1 MNRKRSILSNIYEQK
16 RRKCHA
22 VGYADDSDLPTDTKS
37 VLTLLRSQF
46 PVEKFKSELPP
57 IVMKHQ
63 IYAFVSNRTEVDK
76 QLNEMRSR
84 GEIRL
89 FKMAGQDEQ
98 AVVFLDDYKKYVA
111 KKSKNNSTVEHFITQ
126 VVSSCPD
133 ISYSRD
139 VLLKQYLLKE
149 ENISEL
155 VQNGI
160 LTTRDIGCY
169 WLSIPQV
176 GDFVRTFLLGRK
188 TVLQCIRRTK
198 YKEILQHDLEQ
209 RKFQKTMQLGNLY
222 HIYDL
227 IGADLVSCVNTS
239 TGKMLRLPIDS
250 QYNNR

>member
-1 MNRKRSILSNIYEQK
+1 MNRKRSILNSIYEQK
-16 RRKCHA
+16 RRKC
-22 VGYADDSDLPTDTKS
+22 GTFGNSNDSDLPADAKGA
-37 VLTLLRSQF
+37 LTLLRSQF

-57 IVMKHQ
+57 IIMKHQ
-63 IYAFVSNRTEVDK
+63 IYAFISNRTEVDK
-76 QLNEMRSR
+76 QLNEMRRR

-111 KKSKNNSTVEHFITQ
+111 KKSKNNSTVEHFITE

-133 ISYSRD
+133 ISYGRD
-139 VLLKQYLLKE
+139 VLLKQYSLKE

-176 GDFVRTFLLGRK
+176 GEFVKTFVLGRK
-188 TVLQCIRRTK
+188 TILQCIRRTK

-209 RKFQKTMQLGNLY
+209 RKFQKTVQLGILY

-250 QYNNR
+250 QHNR